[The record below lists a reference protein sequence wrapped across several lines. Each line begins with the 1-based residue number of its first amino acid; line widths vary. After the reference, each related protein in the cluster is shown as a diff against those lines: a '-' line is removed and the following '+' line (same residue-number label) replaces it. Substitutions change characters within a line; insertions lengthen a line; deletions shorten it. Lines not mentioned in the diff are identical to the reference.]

1 MRPLCATALL
11 KYATHKRAVT
21 GNDMARA
28 PRMRGRPAD
37 LPEAERREVQWVGI
51 DKLRLDPLNPRL
63 PDDMEGASQPQL
75 LSALARDY
83 DLQDLGQSIAD
94 HGYFSEEPLVTIKN
108 GRDKWTVIEGNRR
121 LATLLLLDDPTSA
134 PANVRQRWIELS
146 EGRRRR
152 VTSVPILEYEERDQI
167 TPYLGFRHITGV
179 LQWRPYQ
186 KARYIAQLVEESHM
200 NFNQIAR
207 TIGSRTPTVREH
219 YIAYTLN
226 RQANNQFNINTE
238 YVSFGVLRRSL
249 SDPNIRSFIRLDLDK
264 PETELARPVP
274 RSSAKNVAEFYSWV
288 FGDENEVP
296 VIKDSRELKKLGE
309 VLVSPKGLETLR
321 ATRNLDY
328 ANQTSGGEERSLVEN
343 LNSASYHLDQALPL
357 AIRHRGRKNVIDAV
371 RRCSET
377 LREILRHF
385 PEATTTR

>member
-1 MRPLCATALL
+1 MLL
-11 KYATHKRAVT
+11 IKRIVT
-21 GNDMARA
+21 GNNMAKN
-28 PRMRGRPAD
+28 PRMRGRSAD
-37 LPEAERREVQWVGI
+37 LPEAERREVQWVEI

-63 PDDMEGASQPQL
+63 PDDMEGASQSQL

-94 HGYFSEEPLVTIKN
+94 HGYFSEEPLVTIKDV
-108 GRDKWTVIEGNRR
+108 GRNRWTVIEGNRR
-121 LATLLLLDDPTSA
+121 LATLLLLGDPTSA
-134 PANVRQRWIELS
+134 PDNVRQRWIELS
-146 EGRRRR
+146 QGRRHR
-152 VTSVPILEYEERDQI
+152 VKSVPILEYEERDQI

-186 KARYIAQLVEESHM
+186 KARYIAQLVEESRM

-207 TIGSRTPTVREH
+207 TIGSRSPTVREH

-226 RQANNQFNINTE
+226 RQSSNQFNIDTQ

-249 SDPNIRSFIRLDLDK
+249 SDPNIRSFIGLDLDT
-264 PETELARPVP
+264 PESELARPIP
-274 RSSAKNVAEFYSWV
+274 RSRAKNVAEFYSWV
-288 FGDENEVP
+288 FGNDDEDA

-309 VLVSPKGLETLR
+309 VLASAKGLETLR

-328 ANQTSGGEERSLVEN
+328 AFQTSGGEERSLIEN

-357 AIRHRGRKNVIDAV
+357 AIRHRGRKSVIAAV

-377 LREILRHF
+377 LGEILRHF